1 MKPSN
6 RIPLVVATV
15 VVLAVVAGTFVLR
28 GRDKA
33 TLDDANVAAQ
43 DAPADAAIAPPPA
56 PPVSPGDAG
65 RGQSAEDL
73 RGDHVARRAQ
83 MRRDHE
89 ARISE
94 LREQSAQRY
103 ASEQVDPAWAP
114 QKESELKDVANQPGF
129 EVAGAQPR
137 SLSIDCRSSMC
148 RINGEFESNGKAEDW
163 ILVYMS
169 SVGSSM
175 PNSVVSRK
183 RNPDGS
189 MGVEIYGRAR

>member
-6 RIPLVVATV
+6 RTPLVAATL

-28 GRDKA
+28 GRDTPALDNDSQQAKVA
-33 TLDDANVAAQ
+33 TPASAAPSPPATR
-43 DAPADAAIAPPPA
+43 APA
-56 PPVSPGDAG
+56 GTAG
-65 RGQSAEDL
+65 RAQSAEEL
-73 RGDHVARRAQ
+73 RGDHVERRAQ
-83 MRRDHE
+83 MRREHE
-89 ARISE
+89 ARNRA
-94 LREQSAQRY
+94 LRERSEQRY

-114 QKESELKDVANQPGF
+114 QKERELKDVASQPGF

-137 SLSIDCRSSMC
+137 SLSIDCRTSMC